1 MASLNEIRK
10 LTPRKLAAMA
20 PNDRDILMM
29 DSLKEVGGQIKYSD
43 TRMIKI
49 EKSMDKLDSI
59 DAKLNRLDFIE
70 ELVKDMKKVKGDVT
84 EMDKKI
90 ETNRSEITTV
100 KEGETRMKNEIEDL
114 KIRLAIAEGT
124 VTQVAVLEKKVDL
137 M

>member
-10 LTPRKLAAMA
+10 LTPRKLAAMV
-20 PNDRDILMM
+20 PKDLDILMM
-29 DSLKEVGGQIKYSD
+29 DSLKEVGGQIKDSD

-49 EKSMDKLDSI
+49 EKSMDKLKSI

-70 ELVKDMKKVKGDVT
+70 ELVKDMKKMKGDVT
-84 EMDKKI
+84 EMEKKI

-114 KIRLAIAEGT
+114 KL
-124 VTQVAVLEKKVDL
+124 DL
-137 M
+137 PSQKMQEHKLQY